1 MAADSQRRNKMGYK
15 MSYFTK
21 MDSMEAL
28 KAEYRRLALENH
40 PDKGGNVNVM
50 QEINAEFETMFSI
63 LRFKCPDSGI
73 AGETAAGY
81 RKEFYTENG
90 WAGSRYDSSLPLK
103 EIAKI
108 VRGYVKDVYP
118 AWKFSIT
125 THYASM
131 CQELSVSVME
141 GPVDIFDQEKIREN
155 ARKEARRRPGRKTE
169 EEIYNT
175 MIEEAYGE
183 SAYIQQWKRYEGFT
197 EAAQKVL
204 DDVYHLVQSY
214 NRSDCDSMIDYFDVN
229 FYTSFDIG
237 KWDKPFRVVERT
249 ARIAAGQ
256 GGGHGTRR
264 IAG

>member
-1 MAADSQRRNKMGYK
+1 MT
-15 MSYFTK
+15 YFKKIET
-21 MDSMEAL
+21 MDAL
-28 KAEYRRLALENH
+28 KSEYRRLALKNH
-40 PDKGGNVNVM
+40 PDKGGNVEVM

-63 LRFKCPDSGI
+63 LKFRCPDSGP
-73 AGETAAGY
+73 AGETAASY
-81 RKEFYTENG
+81 RREFYTENG

-108 VRGYVKDVYP
+108 VRGYVKGVYP
-118 AWKFSIT
+118 TWKFSIT

-141 GPVDIFDQEKIREN
+141 GPVDIFDKEKIREA
-155 ARKEARRRPGRKTE
+155 ARKEAWRWPDQTTEDKSYKTMLE
-169 EEIYNT
+169 V
-175 MIEEAYGE
+175 AYGE
-183 SAYIQQWKRYEGFT
+183 RAHIQQWEHYDWFT
-197 EAAQKVL
+197 DAAQKVL

-237 KWDKPFRVVERT
+237 KWDKPFKVVERT
-249 ARIAAGQ
+249 ARITASQ
-256 GGGHGTRR
+256 GSSGTRR